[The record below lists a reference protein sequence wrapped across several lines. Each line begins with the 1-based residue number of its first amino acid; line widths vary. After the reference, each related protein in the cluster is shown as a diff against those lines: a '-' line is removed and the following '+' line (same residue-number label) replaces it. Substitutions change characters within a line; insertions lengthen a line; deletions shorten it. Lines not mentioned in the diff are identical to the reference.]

1 MAIGSRTYKWSRWAT
16 GLANSEAGL
25 KQLYKTSFGYTDT
38 KKKVAAGSATA
49 ILGST
54 ATALTPQTITS
65 TSSITQP
72 DVPRALSVV
81 IGGTASSILD
91 SAIVITGLNVEGKTI
106 TESFQTTA
114 AGTGTINGSKAFAKV
129 TSVTIP
135 AQAGTA
141 GTVTVGTQNK
151 LGVFHRLF
159 PSNTTVKVISYTTVG
174 GFTGSAAPTIQG
186 APTVVANEGLVE
198 LNLVTPATTPDGTTF
213 LVIAYQYDRWSLG
226 DVNDQP
232 SYFTSTS
239 TSTSSTSTSTTT
251 TPATS
256 TSTSSTSTSSTSSST
271 SSTSTSTSSTS
282 TSTTTTP

>member
-1 MAIGSRTYKWSRWAT
+1 MALGNRAYKWASWAT
-16 GLANSEAGL
+16 GLANSNVGL
-25 KQLYKTSFGYTDT
+25 KQLYKTRFGYTDT

-54 ATALTPQTITS
+54 ATATTPQTITS
-65 TSSITQP
+65 TTSITQP
-72 DVPRALSVV
+72 DVPRCLSVV
-81 IGGTASSILD
+81 VGGTASSVLD

-114 AGTGTINGSKAFAKV
+114 AGTGTINGSKAFFRV
-129 TSVTIP
+129 TSIFIP

-141 GTVTVGTQNK
+141 ATVTVGTQNK

-159 PSNTTVKVISYTTVG
+159 PSNTTVKVVSYTTVG
-174 GFTGSAAPTIQG
+174 GFTGAAAPTIQG
-186 APTVVANEGLVE
+186 APTVVANESVLE
-198 LNLVTPATTPDGTTF
+198 LNTVQPATTPDGSTF

-226 DVNDQP
+226 DLNDYP

-251 TPATS
+251 TPTTS